1 MEHGSPRTPA
11 AVVPAAFAAVE
22 AAAGSALALADEA
35 ASWDGPTRVAVLA
48 WLDRHERVLTAIRCK
63 VITAESRAGTWS
75 VAGDRDVAGFV
86 GRVSRQGRGAGLA
99 AVGQAATLAAMPL
112 VAEALVD
119 GPVTAK
125 HLAQITRA
133 AETSPV
139 LAQHAGSVEG
149 QAQLVELAGRLD
161 AQHFGTALKQ
171 LSASLDPAGRQREHE
186 AQRAGRYLHITHH
199 AGGTDIKA
207 RMDAVAGREL
217 AKAID
222 ALCPRPAKDDV
233 RPRDQ
238 RMLDAL
244 SAMARH
250 TLTDKAT
257 VPDAIAPVQAVVTL
271 SEATWMALRATR
283 DAIGS
288 DTIAGDANREAEA
301 TAADSAAPPA
311 LVPGSVADVVARL
324 QGVPSVLDEDGQV
337 WPASEVGRALCDCQ
351 LTRAVLDATG
361 QVLDLGMKERFFARK
376 HWLALLASGQATCSV
391 GACTIPLRYTEL
403 HHMHWWEHAGPTDYA
418 NLAPECSFHHHE
430 IHRLNL
436 TVTKNPDG
444 TYEHRHPDGRL
455 YGEALP
461 AAGPP
466 GRPPASPLDTG
477 VAGDAR
483 VNDAD
488 DADNDPGDGTPRY
501 AA

>member
-139 LAQHAGSVEG
+139 LAQHVGSVEG

-171 LSASLDPAGRQREHE
+171 LSASLDPAARQREHE

-222 ALCPRPAKDDV
+222 ALCPRPAADDA
-233 RPRDQ
+233 RSREQ

-250 TLTDKAT
+250 VLTDKAT
-257 VPDAIAPVQAVVTL
+257 VPDAIAPVQAVLTL
-271 SEATWMALRATR
+271 SEATWIALRATR
-283 DAIGS
+283 Q
-288 DTIAGDANREAEA
+288 
-301 TAADSAAPPA
+301 TAAVGAAGPGAEGAAAPMSPPGSAAD
-311 LVPGSVADVVARL
+311 VAARL
-324 QGVPSVLDEDGQV
+324 QAVPPVCDEDGHA

-436 TVTKNPDG
+436 TVSKNPDG